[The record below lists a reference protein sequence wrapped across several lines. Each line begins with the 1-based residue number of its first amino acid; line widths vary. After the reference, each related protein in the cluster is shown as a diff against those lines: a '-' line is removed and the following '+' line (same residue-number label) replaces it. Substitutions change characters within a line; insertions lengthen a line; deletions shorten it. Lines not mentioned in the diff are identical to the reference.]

1 MRTMRASLSV
11 TSLLTPSVVT
21 SVIGFAA
28 LFTAI
33 ALPIAPVFVTSADAC
48 ALAPML
54 AVDTPLDFTPTE
66 LRLFKDPQT
75 GKHYW
80 YLTYEVVN
88 NTGRDERFAPRI
100 ELLVDDGQIVR
111 QGDGVS
117 SGVTR
122 QLKAMLKD
130 PLLEDQFEVLGEVL
144 QGKEHAK
151 TGLVVFRADDLNPT
165 ELTMFVQ
172 GLSRET
178 EKTQNPK
185 TNETVTLRKTA
196 RVDYLVAG
204 EPRATATV
212 THPIVTRE
220 WIFR

>member
-1 MRTMRASLSV
+1 MRPKPTLPIRLHTNPAPMPSILNISAYLF
-11 TSLLTPSVVT
+11 TPLPDA
-21 SVIGFAA
+21 AA
-28 LFTAI
+28 LRDILHSRAQGLQLKGTVLLAHEGINMFLAGQ
-33 ALPIAPVFVTSADAC
+33 AEQVRSFVAQLQC
-48 ALAPML
+48 
-54 AVDTPLDFTPTE
+54 
-66 LRLFKDPQT
+66 
-75 GKHYW
+75 
-80 YLTYEVVN
+80 
-88 NTGRDERFAPRI
+88 DERFAPRI
-100 ELLVDDGQIVR
+100 ELLIDDGQIVR

-130 PLLEDQFEVLGEVL
+130 PLLLDQFEVLGEVL

-151 TGLVVFRADDLNPT
+151 TGLVVFRADDLSPT